1 MGNLKAALN
10 AVRKYFKDG
19 VIDAR
24 VSHAM
29 QMAFEA
35 YDKDGYCNDSQC
47 SCHVR
52 SEPKPDYKLEAGAR
66 VKMNHRNGDRGT
78 VLYVGPRQTMVMWD
92 SDASFG
98 WDSNS
103 LTVIGPVTPE
113 VGDYVQCRYGRGV
126 IAPHDGD
133 KTWIRGLQT
142 AYVIAGSH
150 FDSTFIRSEF
160 TIICKG
166 K

>member
-19 VIDAR
+19 VIDER

-35 YDKDGYCNDSQC
+35 YDKDE
-47 SCHVR
+47 R
-52 SEPKPDYKLEAGAR
+52 SECRSEKPDYKLEAGCRAKGTLTGR
-66 VKMNHRNGDRGT
+66 IADVVYLGDAHVAVITTEGEAF
-78 VLYVGPRQTMVMWD
+78 MWHTHYC
-92 SDASFG
+92 
-98 WDSNS
+98 
-103 LTVIGPVTPE
+103 TVIRPATPE
-113 VGDYVQCRYGRGV
+113 VGDYVRCRYGHGV
-126 IAPHDGD
+126 IAPHYGD